1 MTDVVVQ
8 RVQQMLQMLQI
19 ARPVVGGTLLP

>member
-19 ARPVVGGTLLP
+19 ARPVVGGMLLH